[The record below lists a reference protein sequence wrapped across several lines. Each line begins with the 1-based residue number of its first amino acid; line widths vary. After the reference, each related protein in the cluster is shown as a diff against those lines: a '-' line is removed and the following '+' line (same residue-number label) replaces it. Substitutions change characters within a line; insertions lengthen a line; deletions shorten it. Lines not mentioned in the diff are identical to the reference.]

1 MENFKEKYGEWL
13 LPALGFVTGMLTGL
27 VLGFVLTG
35 LKGGKIMLFSNNTIG
50 SGNSATDTPI
60 GSGNGCGNSAADTL
74 IGGQKNGTEK

>member
-27 VLGFVLTG
+27 ALGSVLTA
-35 LKGGKIMLFSNNTIG
+35 LKGGKITVFSNNT
-50 SGNSATDTPI
+50 I